1 MKTIGAYHMFPKDMK
16 KVQDESGVQ
25 NIVML
30 HVQNYSDPDTFDRL
44 GVLKEMQKAGITNIL
59 ASQDGD
65 LY

>member
-1 MKTIGAYHMFPKDMK
+1 MFPKDMK

-44 GVLKEMQKAGITNIL
+44 GMLKEMQKAGITNIL